1 MARPPSGWPDGVP
14 NTPSPPRGYA
24 VPRKTQAQA
33 IASTVVLPAAAAAP
47 VALAVRAD
55 GEVLAAGTQLDH
67 YVIERQIGAGGMG
80 VVYQAHDALLDR
92 FVALKVLPPRL
103 YSQGEY
109 LRRFAREAQIQA
121 YIDSPHVVS
130 VHALVEREV
139 GLVLVMEHL
148 EGETLEQRLQRG
160 PLPVAEAIDIFEQAC
175 VGIEHV
181 HRAGIIH
188 RDIKPA
194 NIFITS
200 RGRIK
205 LMDFGVARRLDDD
218 RLADCG
224 SMMGTLLYM
233 SPEQIKGHEIDTR
246 CDIYALGI
254 TLFEALTGRL
264 PFERKTQ
271 YALMHAHVQEN
282 PPLPSRYQREIP
294 HGLEKVILKAIA
306 KEPTRRFQSI
316 VELRQVLARY
326 RTRWRRARATDCPRP
341 LDRLITRRLYPRYAL
356 PARGVRSVRQL
367 LLGPPLVDAFLA
379 AAALSTLLRLVLGH

>member
-1 MARPPSGWPDGVP
+1 MA
-14 NTPSPPRGYA
+14 
-24 VPRKTQAQA
+24 RKTQAQA
-33 IASTVVLPAAAAAP
+33 IARTVVLPTAAQAP
-47 VALAVRAD
+47 VALPVAAH
-55 GEVLAAGTQLDH
+55 GEALGTGTQLDQ
-67 YVIERQIGAGGMG
+67 YVIEREIGAGGMG
-80 VVYQAHDALLDR
+80 VVYQARDALLDR

-103 YSQGEY
+103 CSHTEY

-130 VHALVEREV
+130 VHALLEREV

-148 EGETLEQRLQRG
+148 QGESLEQRLRRG
-160 PLPVAEAIDIFEQAC
+160 PLPVGEAIDIFEQAC
-175 VGIEHV
+175 VAIEHV

-188 RDIKPA
+188 CDLKPA

-200 RGRIK
+200 RRRIK
-205 LMDFGVARRLDDD
+205 LMDFGVARRLDD

-246 CDIYALGI
+246 CDIYTLGI

-264 PFERKTQ
+264 PFERKTH

-282 PPLPSRYQREIP
+282 PPAPSRYQREIP

-306 KEPTRRFQSI
+306 KEPHRRFQTI
-316 VELRQVLARY
+316 VELRQALARY
-326 RTRWRRARATDCPRP
+326 RTRWRRARTSDRPRP
-341 LDRLITRRLYPRYAL
+341 IERLIARRLYPRYAL
-356 PARGVRSVRQL
+356 PARGVRSVQRL
-367 LLGPPLVDAFLA
+367 LLGTPFVDAFLA
-379 AAALSTLLRLVLGH
+379 SAALAALALLVLRY